1 MAESKTEST
10 RKSHYDVRSASQTY
24 SNIAAVLA
32 GFAFAAVVLVVQIP
46 TLLNNANAPILRDR
60 ATIALLIAFF
70 GCVAAAFT
78 FGVVAGEEKLAL
90 RSHAIALC
98 GGTGFS
104 LSSGYIFWGLA
115 SLIKLFLS
123 PSIAELSRWISS
135 VSFPSPHS
143 ILSFQ

>member
-46 TLLNNANAPILRDR
+46 TLPNNANAPILRDW

-70 GCVAAAFT
+70 EC
-78 FGVVAGEEKLAL
+78 VAGEEKLAL